1 MSLHCI
7 CIYVCSFIDHFIATQ
22 ARQWVEMWKGHLGED
37 ATLGSIIATLDER
50 NDSKDIV
57 AYLKS
62 FALSVM
68 SEKEENKRNEKREQ
82 GNRNAMVSAL

>member
-1 MSLHCI
+1 M
-7 CIYVCSFIDHFIATQ
+7 
-22 ARQWVEMWKGHLGED
+22 EMWKGHLGED

-62 FALSVM
+62 FALS
-68 SEKEENKRNEKREQ
+68 EKEENKRNEV
-82 GNRNAMVSAL
+82 VSAL